1 MIGKGEDITY
11 LKMPD
16 DAPAGAILLTNRD
29 HQAGNEGI
37 YVKGITF
44 DWNKDRQG
52 GLRAQGGIQSSCVTF
67 ANTKYLWIKNCNS
80 INAGLHGFDITAPS
94 YNHDVPKSLITQHR
108 DVNTSG

>member
-1 MIGKGEDITY
+1 VEVHFSAGTYVGQIEVPSNCRLIGEGEDITY

-52 GLRAQGGIQSSCVTF
+52 GLRAAGGIQS
-67 ANTKYLWIKNCNS
+67 
-80 INAGLHGFDITAPS
+80 
-94 YNHDVPKSLITQHR
+94 
-108 DVNTSG
+108 